1 MTEFLREIKEDYKRA
16 NGYEIGDE
24 VIFAVG
30 DGEELGVG
38 LDYCLYIQPKSYWD
52 NEGCLCDQHVILL
65 NLPDGIE
72 EIMESTFEY
81 DGTIEDN
88 IKELLKSGFI
98 FDKEFQE
105 FADSNVRLINNMTV
119 SDFIDS
125 L

>member
-1 MTEFLREIKEDYKRA
+1 MEKYLNEVKRDYIIA

-24 VIFAVG
+24 FIFAVV
-30 DGEELGVG
+30 DGSEFGIG

-52 NEGCLCDQHVILL
+52 NEGCLCDQHVLIL

-72 EIMESTFEY
+72 EVMESTFEY

-88 IKELLKSGFI
+88 IEELLNRGFI
-98 FDKEFQE
+98 FDKGFQD
-105 FADSNVRLINNMTV
+105 FADNNVRLNNNLTV
-119 SDFIDS
+119 SEFIDS